1 MNEFSPTRIIPAQ
14 SSEDVESARELFKE
28 YAAWL
33 EIDLCFQSFDREL
46 AELPGKYAPPDGR
59 LLLATEDEQ
68 LAGCVALRKIGEGTC
83 EIKRLFLRTNFR
95 GKGLGR
101 KLAEAIISA
110 AREIG
115 YQRILLDTLP
125 HRMDDA
131 IGLYRSLGF
140 KEIDPYYQNPVPG
153 AKFMELE
160 LVSEV
165 RA

>member
-1 MNEFSPTRIIPAQ
+1 MHNLHPTSDAQ
-14 SSEDVESARELFKE
+14 LIAAHSTEHLATVRQLFVE
-28 YAAWL
+28 YASSL
-33 EIDLCFQSFDREL
+33 TIDLCFQNFDQEL
-46 AELPGKYAPPDGR
+46 AALPGDYGPPAGR
-59 LLLATEDEQ
+59 LLLAFDAADV
-68 LAGCVALRKIGEGTC
+68 AGCVALRKIGEGTC
-83 EIKRLFLRTNFR
+83 EMKRLFLRPAFR

-101 KLAEAIISA
+101 KLAEAIIKA

-131 IGLYRSLGF
+131 IALYRSLGF

-160 LVSEV
+160 LK
-165 RA
+165 